1 MTSVPLSSLRPGTDG
16 RLEKLD
22 IYGSNR
28 RRLQDLG
35 FLQGMEISCAHVA
48 PSGSPVAVVCKGT
61 LLALRKETCDN
72 ILVSVHDL

>member
-1 MTSVPLSSLRPGTDG
+1 MTSVPLSSLSPGMDG

-35 FLQGMEISCAHVA
+35 FLHGMEISCTHVA
-48 PSGSPVAVVCKGT
+48 PSGSPVAVVCRGT
-61 LLALRKETCDN
+61 LFALRKETCDH
-72 ILVSVHDL
+72 IMVSVHDL